1 MKNKNKISSYKYMEF
16 KNKPNEITLLSKMQK
31 KMITILKKRQA
42 KIQGQ
47 IDYIKKH
54 GAERIKLMV
63 TKRQNTMA
71 TNHYNK
77 NPLPQY
83 IEDDTRPVQ
92 LTHEER
98 TINRANNKY
107 KSHREPNQ
115 KHFKKFTESALNNTF
130 RNVTIINDEFSIVS
144 LMYEGME

>member
-1 MKNKNKISSYKYMEF
+1 MENKIKISKYSYMN

-83 IEDDTRPVQ
+83 IPDTRPVQ
-92 LTHEER
+92 LTREER
-98 TINRANNKY
+98 TINRTHNKY
-107 KSHREPNQ
+107 KSHKEANQ
-115 KHFKKFTESALNNTF
+115 PHFKKYVESALNNTF

-144 LMYEGME
+144 LMHEVR